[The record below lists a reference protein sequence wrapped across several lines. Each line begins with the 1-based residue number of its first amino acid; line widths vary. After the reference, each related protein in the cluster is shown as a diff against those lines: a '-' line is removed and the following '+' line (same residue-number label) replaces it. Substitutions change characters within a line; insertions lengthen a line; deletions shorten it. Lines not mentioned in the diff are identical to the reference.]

1 MLFQRND
8 FGGFA
13 CPFIYHFRV
22 DLSIYDALMGQHSA
36 DSQNINAIGG
46 KQRGKLWRIEWK
58 VIRRVMPADLIH
70 SFRG

>member
-46 KQRGKLWRIEWK
+46 KQRGKAVARYMECDRLCKEK
-58 VIRRVMPADLIH
+58 HAGEV
-70 SFRG
+70 